1 VLITASND
9 KFLVNMGLKITVI
22 RDERYLDHKTGLLHP
37 ENPDRLR
44 IIYRM
49 LDTYFSQG
57 LVYLP
62 SEPATMEQLELVH
75 SPSYV
80 QKVLK
85 TAGLAFTHLAP
96 DTPASPMSYFA
107 AFLAVG
113 GCLKA
118 LDSLLS
124 GQCEASFALVRPPG
138 HHAMP
143 DRATG
148 FCIFN
153 NLGITAR
160 YGMNKYGLER
170 ILVVDW
176 DIHHGQGLQGLFY
189 DTGKVL
195 YFSSHY
201 MGFYPQTGAWTDTG
215 TGEGLGY
222 TVNIPLPKE
231 VGDKDI
237 IHLYSE
243 VLGPIIRRYRP
254 ELIMVAAGF
263 DAHHLDRMGGTNLTE
278 KAFGCLTHMLVG
290 LRAEVGYPPLLFALE
305 GGYHLEALALSVK
318 EVLKA
323 LTSDDRDERCITAR
337 TKLAEDLVREAR
349 KVHAQYGVWADTT

>member
-1 VLITASND
+1 MT
-9 KFLVNMGLKITVI
+9 LKVTVI
-22 RDERYLDHKTGLLHP
+22 RDERYLDHKTGMLHP

-44 IIYRM
+44 VIYRM
-49 LDTYFSQG
+49 LDRDFPQG

-85 TAGLAFTHLAP
+85 TSELTFTHLAP
-96 DTPASPMSYFA
+96 DTPASSRSYFA

-160 YGMNKYGLER
+160 YAMKKYRLER
-170 ILVVDW
+170 ILTVDW

-189 DTGKVL
+189 DNKKLL

-201 MGFYPQTGAWTDTG
+201 MGFYPRTGAWTETG

-231 VGDKDI
+231 IGDNDI
-237 IHLYSE
+237 IHLYRE
-243 VLGPIIRRYRP
+243 VLGPIIKRYQP
-254 ELIMVAAGF
+254 ELILVAAGF
-263 DAHHLDRMGGTNLTE
+263 DAHHLDPMGGTMLTE
-278 KAFGCLTHMLVG
+278 KAFQCLTRLLMG
-290 LRAEVGYPPLLFALE
+290 FREEADRPPLLFALE
-305 GGYHLEALALSVK
+305 GGYHLQALELCVR

-323 LTSDDRDERCITAR
+323 LTTDNPNEKCLSQR
-337 TKLAEDLVREAR
+337 TQLGEELVRKAR
-349 KVHAQYGVWADTT
+349 HTHAKYGVWV